1 MCAKVEDGLI
11 ALEARVRAGRLSDP
25 AKIGAAADR
34 ILRDSGVGRC
44 FKTTVRKGLFSW
56 DFDEKAR
63 RYDEELLC
71 GRYVITTSLDKD
83 EVSAAQVVRY
93 YRSLQNVEHRF
104 RVLKDFLDLRP
115 IFHWTEDRVRGHV
128 ALCVMAATIEAVMA
142 KDLVERQGDGPR
154 SSLPVHDAASGL
166 VLVER
171 GPPRARLGRR
181 SQHRARQPAKRHSR
195 PRCSGPS
202 TSTPRPGTR
211 PQSPEQGV
219 HLTRSGNTFSPRCHL
234 PGMTRKSRQSPV
246 LYGSHEP
253 VVGGPG
259 KLPMGEQRGG

>member
-1 MCAKVEDGLI
+1 VSEARCFCAEIAHHNRRFVVVFSPVRYFRDRARHAILCAKLEDGLI

-34 ILRDSGVGRC
+34 ILRDSGVSRC
-44 FKTTVRKGLFSW
+44 FKTTVRKGVFSW

-83 EVSAAQVVRY
+83 EVPAAQVVRY

-104 RVLKDFLDLRP
+104 SVLKDFLNLRP

-142 KDLVERQGDGPR
+142 KDLVNAKVMDPDLPFQSMTPRRALSLLKEIRLELVSAGD
-154 SSLPVHDAASGL
+154 HNIEL
-166 VLVER
+166 VS
-171 GPPRARLGRR
+171 RR
-181 SQHRARQPAKRHSR
+181 SALQAKVLRAFKVD
-195 PRCSGPS
+195 
-202 TSTPRPGTR
+202 TSTWDKATIA
-211 PQSPEQGV
+211 
-219 HLTRSGNTFSPRCHL
+219 
-234 PGMTRKSRQSPV
+234 
-246 LYGSHEP
+246 
-253 VVGGPG
+253 
-259 KLPMGEQRGG
+259 